1 MINDQPIIL
10 LCEQI
15 RRVKQSSQGRSH
27 DYSDYYRILLAFGL
41 VYNQGPGFMPGLFSW
56 RIEMEIILLNKVQIL
71 EGQLKRTQDAWLR
84 RIWTDKINDL
94 MLKVSSLKKTN

>member
-1 MINDQPIIL
+1 MIKDQPIIL

-41 VYNQGPGFMPGLFSW
+41 VDFN
-56 RIEMEIILLNKVQIL
+56 
-71 EGQLKRTQDAWLR
+71 
-84 RIWTDKINDL
+84 
-94 MLKVSSLKKTN
+94 